1 MLIVPPHRK
10 PVNSGTDDQEIHT
23 RTHLGNIIQCGDYV
37 LGFDV
42 AHAVVNNQVF
52 DKIKQVPRGGLF
64 CFNLFSQ
71 FSMVLL
77 WANLLLIFSPLM
89 KFLIALARCHK
100 DVEK

>member
-64 CFNLFSQ
+64 CSNLCFTVQYGVAVCELVAHLFPTNEVFNSV
-71 FSMVLL
+71 STM
-77 WANLLLIFSPLM
+77 S
-89 KFLIALARCHK
+89 
-100 DVEK
+100 